1 MPSLWCYLPGTPCP
15 QLPGSA
21 ENIKKKKSVASGV
34 ETRTGQEISGDRQ
47 SQSARIPQPLL
58 SEGEGRIP
66 QEMGFLSSTIQ
77 QVQEGDLV
85 TGQARSEGWG
95 CLVKAFAA
103 KPGVLD

>member
-1 MPSLWCYLPGTPCP
+1 MS
-15 QLPGSA
+15 SA
-21 ENIKKKKSVASGV
+21 TRKCRKHKKKNVASRV

-58 SEGEGRIP
+58 PEGEGRIP
-66 QEMGFLSSTIQ
+66 QEMDFLSSTIQ
-77 QVQEGDLV
+77 QVQEGDPV
-85 TGQARSEGWG
+85 TGQAQSEGWG